1 MTRRIITKRG
11 SPIAECKSRSRT
23 LGAMWMQGVT
33 ESLTDDEREALARA
47 LASLLERS
55 DVAASGQEGLAR

>member
-11 SPIAECKSRSRT
+11 SPIAAYKSRSRT

-47 LASLLERS
+47 LALLLERS
-55 DVAASGQEGLAR
+55 DVAVSGQGGLAR